1 MAIDHVFRSTPQLGP
16 ALISKESSYW
26 FLPPETYNDG
36 STGTDDPEVS
46 YRLGNVEMGA
56 DGHHYVMVVAGGAL
70 DAEDV
75 VTISSAWVATGDAGG
90 SYEVPADIEG
100 GAVASGDYFHA
111 RKISEG
117 YPDAT

>member
-1 MAIDHVFRSTPQLGP
+1 MAFRSTPQLGP
-16 ALISKESSYW
+16 GLNSHEASYW

-36 STGTDDPEVS
+36 STGTDDPGVS
-46 YRLGNVEMGA
+46 YRLGNVEIGT
-56 DGHHYVMVVAGGAL
+56 DGHHYVMVQAGANL

-75 VTISSAWVATGDAGG
+75 VTIDSDWQATGDAGG

-100 GAVASGDYFHA
+100 GSVVSGDYFHA

-117 YPDAT
+117 YEDAN